1 MSLPSL
7 TAPASAAEPLKI
19 SELRITDGDLQERTA
34 QRTSLML
41 QVSEPVVVEIGLAG
55 RFRTCSLAPG
65 DFCVAP
71 QGSNV
76 PAARWRGERRIVV
89 TELAPALLRS
99 VADSLNVPSFEI
111 RPDQAIRDPRI
122 SHLLF
127 ALSEELLGGNTSGRA
142 YVDSVAWA
150 LATRLLQGYAAVHP
164 GRPHRGG
171 MARAVLKRVM
181 EFMEENLAEDLGL
194 ARLASISGLSE
205 DHFARAFRESAGV
218 PPHRYLLQ
226 RRLARAQELLASS
239 ELPIADIALQLG
251 FADQSHL
258 TNLFR
263 RHVGSTPGQVRAQ
276 ATKAA
281 MNAGILQ

>member
-1 MSLPSL
+1 M
-7 TAPASAAEPLKI
+7 
-19 SELRITDGDLQERTA
+19 
-34 QRTSLML
+34 
-41 QVSEPVVVEIGLAG
+41 
-55 RFRTCSLAPG
+55 
-65 DFCVAP
+65 AP
-71 QGSNV
+71 QGSRV
-76 PAARWRGERRIVV
+76 PAARWRGERRIVL
-89 TELAPALLRS
+89 TELAPTLLRS
-99 VADSLNVPSFEI
+99 VADSLNVQSFDI
-111 RPDQAIRDPRI
+111 RPDQAIKDPRI

-150 LATRLLQGYAAVHP
+150 LATRLLQGYAAVDL

-181 EFMEENLAEDLGL
+181 EFVEAHLAEDLGL

-239 ELPIADIALQLG
+239 EMPIADIAQTLG
-251 FADQSHL
+251 FSDQSHL

-263 RHVGSTPGQVRAQ
+263 RHMGITPGQVRAQ
-276 ATKAA
+276 ATKTALD
-281 MNAGILQ
+281 AGILQ